1 MKLELIR
8 RYHPNGTNGE
18 LFFIGGFICYTIEL
32 PWIHNEHQ
40 RSCIPEGGY
49 RIIKRY
55 SPKFGWHL
63 HLTDVPGREL
73 ILIHPANNAL
83 QELKGCIAPVSFI
96 TGEGKG
102 GESRKALQRLIEL
115 VFPKLAG
122 EETILITI
130 KSEYL

>member
-8 RYHPNGTNGE
+8 RYHPNGTNGA
-18 LFFIGGFICYTIEL
+18 LFFIGGFICHTIEL

-40 RSCIPEGGY
+40 RSCIPEGDY

-55 SPKFGWHL
+55 SARFGWHL

-73 ILIHPANNAL
+73 ILIHPANNAMK
-83 QELKGCIAPVSFI
+83 ELKGCIAPVSMHK
-96 TGEGKG
+96 GEGEG
-102 GESRKALQRLIEL
+102 VQSRTALERLTDL

-130 KSEYL
+130 KSECL